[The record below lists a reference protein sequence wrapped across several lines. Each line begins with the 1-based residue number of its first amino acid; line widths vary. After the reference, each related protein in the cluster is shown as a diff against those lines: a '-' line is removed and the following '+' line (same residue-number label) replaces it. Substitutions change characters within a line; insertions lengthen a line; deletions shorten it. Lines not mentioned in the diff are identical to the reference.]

1 MKVLI
6 TGFEPFDGEK
16 INPAWEAVK
25 LLPTQIGN
33 AEIIKLEIPTVFKKS
48 SDKLIENIKSLSPDV
63 VICVG
68 QAGGR
73 YEFCL
78 ERVAINI
85 DDGRIPD
92 NSGYQPQ
99 EEPIDPNGPT
109 AYFSTL
115 PIKNIVKNLKKSMI
129 PSVVSNTAGTYV
141 CNHIMYSLLHYI
153 SQNNLKIKG
162 GFIHVPYVP
171 EQVLDKK
178 NAPYMELNTIAR
190 ALEITILITINDE
203 R

>member
-115 PIKNIVKNLKKSMI
+115 PIKNIVKTLKKSMI